1 MLFKFHRSSLFFPLF
16 SSLILFGGCSSH
28 ETLSS
33 DTHLYNDQYGMI
45 HNPAVDVIIEKE
57 IQSVYQPTEI
67 EYQIDDPTYTTELRR
82 DPDAFLA
89 EEWVKPEPVISYKYS
104 DDPRFYSEEELP
116 DNKLKLGNVIVKIP
130 EGADKSM
137 LFR

>member
-1 MLFKFHRSSLFFPLF
+1 MLFNHHKSTLFFSLFT
-16 SSLILFGGCSSH
+16 SIILFNGCSSH
-28 ETLSS
+28 ETFTS
-33 DTHLYNDQYGMI
+33 DTHLYNNQYGLV
-45 HNPAVDVIIEKE
+45 PDPTTDAIIAKE
-57 IQSVYQPTEI
+57 IQS
-67 EYQIDDPTYTTELRR
+67 EYQDVEIIYQEINPAYTTKLQH

-130 EGADKSM
+130 EGADRSM
-137 LFR
+137 LLR